1 MKVNINVTMVEAV
14 VIIGLK
20 RAAMTVE
27 ARGMVQ

>member
-1 MKVNINVTMVEAV
+1 MKVNTNVTMVEAV

-20 RAAMTVE
+20 RAATAVG